1 MIFCCWYIRRMRKSS
16 FNIYLLKTLL
26 LSETKSFSFKNK
38 FSLCFAVVW
47 EANSFISILV
57 CRFIILRSAGSR
69 ARVISG
75 SGKVV
80 FAVGG
85 RRRMCVN
92 IVTAEFTTCCRSFF
106 FALMTDWPN
115 PLWYPPNLR
124 IFYVRFLSFIEEGS
138 ESNTYFLIIKLN

>member
-1 MIFCCWYIRRMRKSS
+1 MVFCCWYIRRMRKSS

-26 LSETKSFSFKNK
+26 LSETKSFPSKISFLYALQW
-38 FSLCFAVVW
+38 FGRLTHSLVG
-47 EANSFISILV
+47 ILV

-138 ESNTYFLIIKLN
+138 ESNTRPIF